1 MVVPC
6 TWWSAG
12 FFQVAVK
19 SISKSG
25 TPQATLVT
33 RAQPAATIGANI
45 FLVLVFPLLRYGS
58 SILHKGLRWAL
69 RFRDCDN
76 WLTRAAL
83 VADPA
88 KIKPELGRLQ
98 HSIRG
103 MLTTTKGSI

>member
-1 MVVPC
+1 M
-6 TWWSAG
+6 
-12 FFQVAVK
+12 AVK

-25 TPQATLVT
+25 TPRATLVT
-33 RAQPAATIGANI
+33 RTQPAATIGANL

-69 RFRDCDN
+69 RFSDCDN
-76 WLTRAAL
+76 RLTRAVL

-88 KIKPELGRLQ
+88 KIRPELGCLQ

-103 MLTTTKGSI
+103 MPTFTKGSI